1 MIPSVITLYPDT
13 RREHDPAV
21 PHACELPPRQRPRR
35 LPRPSPPRPRTRFL
49 PQATR
54 PHSPNPHVG
63 RWTIPAN
70 LPIARPPALPVPP
83 VRMPPYSRFGFSP
96 GPVSLVRRPF
106 SRRFYSC
113 LRPSFS
119 PPPFSELPSS
129 SPTSS

>member
-1 MIPSVITLYPDT
+1 MIPPVPKALRYDFDTREEAAPSSTHDSGSTRTGMIRSVITLYPDT

-54 PHSPNPHVG
+54 PHSPNPRVG

-96 GPVSLVRRPF
+96 GPV
-106 SRRFYSC
+106 
-113 LRPSFS
+113 
-119 PPPFSELPSS
+119 
-129 SPTSS
+129 